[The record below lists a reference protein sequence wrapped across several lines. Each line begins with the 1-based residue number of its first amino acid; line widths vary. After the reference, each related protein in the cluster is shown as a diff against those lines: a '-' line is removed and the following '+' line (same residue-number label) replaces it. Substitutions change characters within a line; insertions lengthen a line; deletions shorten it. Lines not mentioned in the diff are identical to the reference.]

1 LETTVRQAPVV
12 GEGPAA
18 LIEHRLLVVTL
29 DLPVVVLVYLAKD
42 QVEQEVLG
50 TTTVLLPTQQVKA
63 VQAELQVVLVKVLAA
78 SMAVV
83 VDQQMQAVAEQ

>member
-12 GEGPAA
+12 GAGAEA

-29 DLPVVVLVYLAKD
+29 DLPVAVLVYLVKD

-78 SMAVV
+78 SMAAV

>member
-12 GEGPAA
+12 AEVPAA
-18 LIEHRLLVVTL
+18 LIEHRLPVVTL

>member
-1 LETTVRQAPVV
+1 V
-12 GEGPAA
+12 GAEA

-29 DLPVVVLVYLAKD
+29 DLLAEGSVYLAKD

-63 VQAELQVVLVKVLAA
+63 GQAELQVVLVKVPADSMVAA
-78 SMAVV
+78 A
-83 VDQQMQAVAEQ
+83 DQQMQAVAEP